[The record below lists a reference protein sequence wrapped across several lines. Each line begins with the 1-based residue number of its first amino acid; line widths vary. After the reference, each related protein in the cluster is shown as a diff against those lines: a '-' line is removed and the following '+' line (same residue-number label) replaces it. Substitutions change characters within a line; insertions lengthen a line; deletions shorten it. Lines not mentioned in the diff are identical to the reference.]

1 MSSINM
7 EHCHGG
13 FPLLKR
19 ILHISNKVD
28 KLQIIHHR
36 GFFIAS
42 LLIQFWKSLLKTDLS
57 TIYMSCQ
64 NFTQA
69 SRVINGENYPILS

>member
-1 MSSINM
+1 M

-42 LLIQFWKSLLKTDLS
+42 LLIQFWKSLLKTLIS
-57 TIYMSCQ
+57 APYIRH
-64 NFTQA
+64 A
-69 SRVINGENYPILS
+69 KILHKPHV